1 MGIYLLNNTLM
12 IRRMRIYRDLI
23 PNPVLLGRRN
33 IPLTEIEK
41 VTVNILDK
49 EKVRVQLFMKEDSNS
64 TQDKSSPLGQ
74 FLEEDIPDLMDGFR
88 KVGIDVGYG

>member
-1 MGIYLLNNTLM
+1 MGIYLLLNTLM
-12 IRRMRIYRDLI
+12 IRRMRIYRDRI
-23 PNPVLLGRRN
+23 PNPVLLSRRN